1 MSNINPLKFGVTG
14 NQYIQKESNEDATK
28 QAANESVANQ
38 DSQKKLSSDDVLG
51 FENAKAAYNKS
62 AIHIANTRTY
72 NVSKYVDA
80 ASEARITGFVK
91 GLEADYEEAFATTTN
106 EFPEISQK
114 AAGEIALAYINA
126 SYK

>member
-14 NQYIQKESNEDATK
+14 NQYIQKDTKEDLAK
-28 QAANESVANQ
+28 QTTNESVAEKE
-38 DSQKKLSSDDVLG
+38 QKKQLGSNDVFG
-51 FENAKAAYNKS
+51 FLAAQNADLIPVKP
-62 AIHIANTRTY
+62 TRTY
-72 NVSKYVDA
+72 EVSKYVNA
-80 ASEARITGFVK
+80 EQEARITSFVK
-91 GLEADYEEAFATTTN
+91 GLEADYEDAFATTTN